1 MYVYFKNSML
11 KYCVYTKQGKCI
23 ATLFNTR
30 KEAEQF
36 ILNK

>member
-1 MYVYFKNSML
+1 MYVYFKDSMF
-11 KYCVYTKQGKCI
+11 KYCVYTKRGKCV
-23 ATLFNTR
+23 ACFFNTR